1 MKPVQ
6 VGWIGCGKLGRP
18 MAAHLLGAGHSV
30 VAFDIDRASLAALVE
45 RGAKPAASIV
55 QVCSA
60 ADVVFSSLPDDRVLL
75 AVSCS
80 PDGVLAHLKESAI
93 FVDTSTVSPS
103 ASADVAARASE
114 LGRRYLRVAV
124 SGNPVLAESAQLT
137 AFASGA
143 SADFAV
149 VEPLLAHFSKRI
161 FLVGPD
167 EQARTL
173 KLVIN
178 LMIAVSA
185 GMLGEALALGE
196 KGGLDWQQM
205 LDVISESAVGSPM
218 VRYKTPPLSNRDYR
232 STFSCEQMAKD
243 LDLILDASAQ
253 YRAPVPLAAQMRQM
267 YEALIAGGRGAD
279 DYIATVAHAEQLA
292 GLTARAQQ
300 PPSDA

>member
-1 MKPVQ
+1 MRPVQ

-30 VAFDIDRASLAALVE
+30 VAFDIDQGSLAALAA
-45 RGAKPAASIV
+45 RGAKPAASIL

-75 AVSCS
+75 AVSRS
-80 PDGVLAHLKESAI
+80 PDGVLAHLKENAI

-161 FLVGPD
+161 FLVGLD

-267 YEALIAGGRGAD
+267 YEALIAGGRGSD
-279 DYIATVAHAEQLA
+279 DYIATVAHAESLA
-292 GLTARAQQ
+292 GLTAHAQQ
-300 PPSDA
+300 PPTGA

>member
-1 MKPVQ
+1 
-6 VGWIGCGKLGRP
+6 
-18 MAAHLLGAGHSV
+18 MAAHLLKAGHTV
-30 VAFDIDRASLAALVE
+30 LAFDIDQASLAALVAQ
-45 RGAKPAASIV
+45 GARPSTSIA

-60 ADVVFSSLPDDRVLL
+60 ADIVFSSLPDDRVLL
-75 AVSCS
+75 AVGRS
-80 PDGVLAHLKESAI
+80 PDGVLAHLQENAI

-103 ASADVAARASE
+103 ASADVAARARE

-124 SGNPVLAESAQLT
+124 SGNPVLAEAAQLT

-267 YEALIAGGRGAD
+267 YEALIAGGRGTD

-292 GLTARAQQ
+292 GLNAGAQR
-300 PPSDA
+300 PPAGA

>member
-1 MKPVQ
+1 
-6 VGWIGCGKLGRP
+6 
-18 MAAHLLGAGHSV
+18 
-30 VAFDIDRASLAALVE
+30 
-45 RGAKPAASIV
+45 
-55 QVCSA
+55 
-60 ADVVFSSLPDDRVLL
+60 
-75 AVSCS
+75 
-80 PDGVLAHLKESAI
+80 
-93 FVDTSTVSPS
+93 
-103 ASADVAARASE
+103 
-114 LGRRYLRVAV
+114 
-124 SGNPVLAESAQLT
+124 VLAEAAQLT

-292 GLTARAQQ
+292 GLNAGAQR
-300 PPSDA
+300 PPAGA